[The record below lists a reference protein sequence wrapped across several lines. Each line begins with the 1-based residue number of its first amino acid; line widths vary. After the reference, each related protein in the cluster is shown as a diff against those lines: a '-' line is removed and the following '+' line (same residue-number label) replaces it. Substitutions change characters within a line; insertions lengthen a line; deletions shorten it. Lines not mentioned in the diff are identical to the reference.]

1 MAWRRLGDKPLSE
14 PMMVSLP
21 MHICVTRPQ
30 WVNLC
35 LDHESPCVK
44 VLITPYIPDLFL
56 IKKNTHEPFI
66 PTHSNIL
73 PYHVLSRMVTFDPL
87 CADTLGWHREAP
99 SYDYVIRKPVNHPCR
114 DMPAGCLKNQL
125 THSNSCI
132 SWTNQ
137 HIYKSLTEM
146 ESWDL
151 NHSEK

>member
-14 PMMVSLP
+14 PMMISLP

-35 LDHESPCVK
+35 LDHDSPCVK
-44 VLITPYIPDLFL
+44 VLITPYIPNLFL

-73 PYHVLSRMVTFDPL
+73 PYHMPSRMVTFDPL

-99 SYDYVIRKPVNHPCR
+99 SYDYVIRKPVNHPRICQQGVSKTVNPFKQLYF
-114 DMPAGCLKNQL
+114 MNQSTYL
-125 THSNSCI
+125 QKLDWNG
-132 SWTNQ
+132 
-137 HIYKSLTEM
+137 KLRP
-146 ESWDL
+146 
-151 NHSEK
+151 